1 MLCILKENLAYL
13 LFYRMIENEYESNYM
28 FNSVKV
34 N

>member
-13 LFYRMIENEYESNYM
+13 LFYRRIENEYEINYM